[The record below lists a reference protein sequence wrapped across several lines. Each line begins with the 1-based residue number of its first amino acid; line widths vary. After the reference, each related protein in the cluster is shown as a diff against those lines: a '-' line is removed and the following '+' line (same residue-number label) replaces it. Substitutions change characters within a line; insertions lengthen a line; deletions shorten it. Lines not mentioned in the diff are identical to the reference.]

1 MLVKCLTLL
10 DKYPRCRGLFCRG
23 TRSSLTQSGLVT
35 WEEKVLGRDHV
46 VLTRNPIKR
55 RIRQSYE
62 FPNGSELVV
71 CGLDDPGKTLS
82 SEYDFAYLMEVTE
95 EGTDEG
101 TYEQITRA
109 FRNNRMP
116 YTQIMSDCN
125 PTAPSHWVYQR
136 FLRGQLKKYDSV
148 HQENPFLWD
157 REKGTWTPEGDRYV
171 NITLKSMTGVRNA
184 RFYRGVWE
192 AAEGAVYGFSSRLTT
207 ETPPGHVLPPGWEPP
222 KGWRSIWSIDWGLVN
237 PTSLQVWRVDPEGR
251 MYLVREVYKP
261 RQKADD
267 LGDYVR
273 VRWLET
279 GLEPRPST
287 VICDVSPQRGK
298 EKDAEDAKAL
308 FQRTSGLTLRIADKG
323 ERKRG
328 IRALQT
334 RFDNAEDGKP
344 RIFFKKDA
352 LDHTPDQT
360 LLDAGKPTST
370 ITELPQYVW
379 CDKLKD
385 SDEPID
391 FNDHSADNCRY
402 ASTFVDRSTADHG
415 AILPS
420 RSLHDQIAM
429 RGRR

>member
-1 MLVKCLTLL
+1 M
-10 DKYPRCRGLFCRG
+10 
-23 TRSSLTQSGLVT
+23 TQSGLVT
-35 WEEKVLGRDHV
+35 LEEKVLGRDHV

-55 RIRQSYE
+55 RVRQSYE
-62 FPNGSELVV
+62 FPNGSELVI
-71 CGLDDPGKTLS
+71 CGLDDAGKVLS
-82 SEYDFAYLMEVTE
+82 TDFDFVYVQEITE

-101 TYEQITRA
+101 TYETLTGRL
-109 FRNNRMP
+109 RNAKMP

-136 FLRGQLKKYDSV
+136 FLRGQLRKYDSV

-157 REKGTWTPEGDRYV
+157 RERNCWTPEGDRYV

-207 ETPPGHVLPPGWEPP
+207 DTPPGHVLPPDWSPHP
-222 KGWRSIWSIDWGLVN
+222 GWRSIWSIDWGLGN

-261 RQKADD
+261 RQLADD

-279 GLEPRPST
+279 GKEPRPHT

-298 EKDAEDAKAL
+298 EKDAEDAKLL
-308 FQRTSGLTLRIADKG
+308 FQKTSGLSLRIADKI

-328 IRALQT
+328 IRDLQS
-334 RFDNAEDGKP
+334 RFDDAEDGRP

-352 LDHTPDQT
+352 LDHPPDQT
-360 LLDAGKPTST
+360 LLDSGKPTST
-370 ITELPQYVW
+370 ISEIPAYVYD
-379 CDKLKD
+379 DKLKD

-391 FNDHSADNCRY
+391 YNDHACDNMRY
-402 ASTFVDRSTADHG
+402 ASKYVDKNMADTG
-415 AILPS
+415 TIVP
-420 RSLHDQIAM
+420 RTTLHQQIM
-429 RGRR
+429 GRRR